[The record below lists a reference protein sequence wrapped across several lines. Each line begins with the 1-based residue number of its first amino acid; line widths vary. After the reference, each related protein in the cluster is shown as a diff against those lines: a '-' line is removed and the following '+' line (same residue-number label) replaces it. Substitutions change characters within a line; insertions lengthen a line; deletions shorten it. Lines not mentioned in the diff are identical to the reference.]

1 MIDTLL
7 PLNDVA
13 KDDIASAGGKG
24 ANLGELIKIGM
35 SVPPGFV
42 ITTAAY
48 RELAATD
55 PSLRPGVDLGDGAA
69 IRKAWEQVRLPD
81 PLVDQIRDRYQAL
94 RQAQG
99 AEGQAQGAAVR
110 VAVRSSATA
119 EDLAEAAFA
128 GQQDTYLDVVGVD
141 DLLDAVRRCW
151 ASLWTERAISYRAKN
166 GIDADDL
173 AIAVVVQAMVPAA
186 VAGVLFTADPVTGA
200 RDETIIDAS
209 PGLGE
214 AVVAGM
220 VTPEHYRLDR
230 SGTVLEHRAGRTE
243 TVVGDQDTAAA
254 SGELSPELLSRLH
267 RIGRRVQDH
276 YGRPMDLEWAVAAT
290 AKDEPGVWVLQ
301 ARPLT
306 GLPAEPVTYNRL
318 QARMFSVA
326 GDYLHI
332 RPYPMDMSTWLPQGP
347 AGWLSKMAASV
358 GVRIDLVEALRESD
372 GVVQRLVPPS
382 PRLLPGVVFAPL
394 SIITRALKYH
404 PSRWRND
411 RRYIDYQRRLALLAI
426 KDPADL
432 DWDGLLAHTRR
443 VLSAV
448 KPITALRIDYLP
460 RAGLAIGRLFLALK
474 LLGRTDL
481 FADLLSGAETKT
493 KECNQRLTE
502 LADAARNGPPAIH
515 FDRLAGTDPSTGSAE
530 HLLAAL
536 RADPA
541 CEEFVADFDAFL
553 IDFGARETET
563 PLLMSSPTWS
573 DAPQTVLDLISMQP
587 TGVEQPENV
596 AERAKVDLLARHRF
610 RAIFDQE
617 RVEKMIKEAQDGIGL
632 REDSHFEFMDPVPM
646 LRRTVFEMGSRL
658 TAAGVLETAEDVLH
672 LRLEELLPIPDPAR
686 LDPADL
692 DWITKL
698 VSDRKAARAA
708 LEGQPLLSLPAAAAT
723 GDALISGVAA
733 SSGVVTGVVRVISSP
748 RDFTKLQ
755 PGEIMVCP
763 YTNPSWTPLFRL
775 AAAVITDSG
784 GVGSHAAIVAR
795 EYGIPAIMGTGN
807 GTSVLAD
814 GMKITVDG
822 DHGRALPA

>member
-1 MIDTLL
+1 
-7 PLNDVA
+7 
-13 KDDIASAGGKG
+13 
-24 ANLGELIKIGM
+24 
-35 SVPPGFV
+35 
-42 ITTAAY
+42 
-48 RELAATD
+48 
-55 PSLRPGVDLGDGAA
+55 
-69 IRKAWEQVRLPD
+69 
-81 PLVDQIRDRYQAL
+81 
-94 RQAQG
+94 
-99 AEGQAQGAAVR
+99 
-110 VAVRSSATA
+110 
-119 EDLAEAAFA
+119 
-128 GQQDTYLDVVGVD
+128 
-141 DLLDAVRRCW
+141 
-151 ASLWTERAISYRAKN
+151 
-166 GIDADDL
+166 
-173 AIAVVVQAMVPAA
+173 
-186 VAGVLFTADPVTGA
+186 
-200 RDETIIDAS
+200 
-209 PGLGE
+209 
-214 AVVAGM
+214 
-220 VTPEHYRLDR
+220 
-230 SGTVLEHRAGRTE
+230 
-243 TVVGDQDTAAA
+243 
-254 SGELSPELLSRLH
+254 
-267 RIGRRVQDH
+267 
-276 YGRPMDLEWAVAAT
+276 
-290 AKDEPGVWVLQ
+290 
-301 ARPLT
+301 
-306 GLPAEPVTYNRL
+306 
-318 QARMFSVA
+318 
-326 GDYLHI
+326 
-332 RPYPMDMSTWLPQGP
+332 
-347 AGWLSKMAASV
+347 
-358 GVRIDLVEALRESD
+358 
-372 GVVQRLVPPS
+372 VVQRLVPPS
-382 PRLLPGVVFAPL
+382 PRLLPGIVFAPL

-443 VLSAV
+443 VLSTV

-493 KECNQRLTE
+493 RECNQRLTE
-502 LADAARNGPPAIH
+502 LAEAARTGPPAIH
-515 FDRLAGTDPSTGSAE
+515 FDRLRGTDPWTGSAE
-530 HLLAAL
+530 RLLTTL

-541 CEEFVADFDAFL
+541 CEEFVADFEAFL

-587 TGVEQPENV
+587 TEVEQPENV
-596 AERAKVDLLARHRF
+596 AERAKADLLARHRF

-617 RVEKMIKEAQDGIGL
+617 RVEKMIKEAQDGIGF

-646 LRRTVFEMGSRL
+646 LRRTVFEMGNRL

-672 LRLEELLPIPDPAR
+672 LRLEELLPIPDPTG

-698 VSDRKAARAA
+698 VSDRRAARAA
-708 LEGQPLLSLPAAAAT
+708 LEGQPLLSLPAAATT
-723 GDALISGVAA
+723 GDALVSGAAA
-733 SSGVVTGVVRVISSP
+733 SSGVVTAVVRVISSP

-807 GTSVLAD
+807 ATSVLVD